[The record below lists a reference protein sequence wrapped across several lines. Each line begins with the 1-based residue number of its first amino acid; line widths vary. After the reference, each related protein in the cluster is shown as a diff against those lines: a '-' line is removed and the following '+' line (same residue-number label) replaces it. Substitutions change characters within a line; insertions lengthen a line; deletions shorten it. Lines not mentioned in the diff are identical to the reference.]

1 MLRWRNRSAS
11 VLQTE
16 CGGANPSRSKMLIRL
31 QKLTETKAKIY
42 VLGVQDQLFV
52 EKEID
57 MNKPVTW
64 AELLE
69 FVSHIAEVRL
79 TEN

>member
-1 MLRWRNRSAS
+1 
-11 VLQTE
+11 
-16 CGGANPSRSKMLIRL
+16 MLIRL